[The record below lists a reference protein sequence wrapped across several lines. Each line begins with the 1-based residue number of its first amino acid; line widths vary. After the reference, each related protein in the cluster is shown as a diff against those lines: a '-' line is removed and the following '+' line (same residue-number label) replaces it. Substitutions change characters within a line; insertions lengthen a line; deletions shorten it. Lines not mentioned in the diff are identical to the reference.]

1 MLKVKGRQKFQMKDK
16 GELLLELAEKIRL
29 TRKRE
34 IRPASM
40 DTYLRISSYFMPFED
55 LTEETISQILSGKSA
70 YTHNLYLK
78 VLKMLVKLKYLDES
92 LIKSFRLRT
101 EEDKYQSKKQL
112 VSREELKKIIANTDD
127 LQMQIF
133 HSLLFESGARIGEF
147 LAIQRSDV
155 FTIKNNDSAIEYYV
169 FLKGKTGYREIPV
182 IESLCYLLP
191 YLAHRGDHEGQ
202 LWKQAEEDVDLIYK
216 TAEARLTAVLKR
228 TNIIKKPK
236 VSFHTYRH
244 SRATELA
251 AKLSISVL
259 MAFFGWSKP
268 DMAMRY
274 VHLAG
279 ADIKNAMNDF
289 YGLQTIEEK
298 IALTNCPVCKIPL
311 SINQEKCPQCNYSF
325 VRKFSRDKKE
335 SAKIKLRKLLNDPDF
350 ATKMIDLLVSGLDKI
365 EGEKE

>member
-1 MLKVKGRQKFQMKDK
+1 MKDK
-16 GELLLELAEKIRL
+16 GELLQQLAEEIRL
-29 TRKRE
+29 SRKRE
-34 IRPASM
+34 IRQASM

-55 LTEETISQILSGKSA
+55 LTEEKITQILQGKSP

-78 VLKMLVKLKYLDES
+78 VLKMLVQLNRLDQSKIET
-92 LIKSFRLRT
+92 FRLKT

-112 VSREELKKIIANTDD
+112 VSREELQRIIAHTAE
-127 LQMQIF
+127 LQMQTF
-133 HSLLFESGARIGEF
+133 HALLYETGARIGEF

-155 FTIKNNDSAIEYYV
+155 FTMKNNGAIEYYV

-191 YLAHRGDHEGQ
+191 YLAHRGGHEGQ
-202 LWKQAEEDVDLIYK
+202 LWRQTDDDPDLIYN
-216 TAEARLTAVLKR
+216 TAEARLTAILKK
-228 TNIIKKPK
+228 TNIIKNPK
-236 VSFHTYRH
+236 ISYHTYRH

-259 MAFFGWSKP
+259 MTFFGWSKP
-268 DMAMRY
+268 EMAMRY

-279 ADIKNAMNDF
+279 ADVRAAMNNF
-289 YGLQTIEEK
+289 YGLHVLEEK
-298 IALTNCPVCKIPL
+298 ITLTNCPVCKIPL
-311 SINQEKCPQCNYSF
+311 ATIQEKCPQCNYSF

-350 ATKMIDLLVSGLDKI
+350 ATKMIDLLVSGLDEI
-365 EGEKE
+365 EGEKEK

>member
-1 MLKVKGRQKFQMKDK
+1 MKDK

-40 DTYLRISSYFMPFED
+40 DTYLRVSSYFMPFED
-55 LTEETISQILSGKSA
+55 LTKEKIDQRLLGKSA

-78 VLKMLVKLKYLDES
+78 ILKILVQLEEIDQSVIET
-92 LIKSFRLRT
+92 FRLRT

-112 VSREELKKIIANTDD
+112 VSREELKQIIANTDD
-127 LQMQIF
+127 LQMQTF
-133 HSLLFESGARIGEF
+133 HSLLFETGARIGEF

-202 LWKQAEEDVDLIYK
+202 LWKQTPAENDLFYK
-216 TAEARLTAVLKR
+216 TAEARLTAVLKK
-228 TNIIKKPK
+228 TNIHKNPK
-236 VSFHTYRH
+236 ISCHTYRH

-279 ADIKNAMNDF
+279 ADVRNAMNDY
-289 YGLQTIEEK
+289 YGLHVTEER
-298 IALTNCPVCKIPL
+298 ITLTNCPVCKIPL
-311 SINQEKCPQCNYSF
+311 ATHQEKCPQCNYSF
-325 VRKFSRDKKE
+325 IRKFSRDKKE
-335 SAKIKLRKLLNDPDF
+335 TAKIKLRKLLNDPDF
-350 ATKMIDLLVSGLDKI
+350 ATKMIDLLVSGLDEI
-365 EGEKE
+365 EGEKEK